1 MHQRP
6 KVRHGL
12 LAIALVVALAVPS
25 LAHAQAQTVKV
36 GVIPASESAGQVPAP
51 GTSFFVDLLEAIA
64 ARAGFEVEFHA
75 VPFGEQIAGV
85 VSGDLD
91 VGASPFAVT
100 EERRALGVE
109 FTRPVAA
116 LQDSLLVAASDP
128 EKYESVAD
136 LKGQAVGTMA
146 GTIWEATVKSAG
158 AELKTYPDVVDL
170 VPAITSGE
178 IKAAVVSSANRYLL
192 EVERPDP
199 GVRFDD
205 SYVPTAKND
214 GSLVVRR
221 DDTALLDK
229 LNAAID
235 ALKAEGTVLPALIEK
250 YRYSMP
256 KG

>member
-1 MHQRP
+1 MQQRP

-12 LAIALVVALAVPS
+12 LALVRALAMPS
-25 LAHAQAQTVKV
+25 LADAQPQTVKV
-36 GVIPASESAGQVPAP
+36 GVIPASDAADQVPAP
-51 GTSFFVDLLEAIA
+51 GTSFFVDLMEAIA
-64 ARAGFEVEFHA
+64 TRAGFTVEFHA
-75 VPFGEQIAGV
+75 VPFGDQIAGV
-85 VSGDLD
+85 VAGDLD
-91 VGASPFAVT
+91 IGASPFAIT

-109 FTRPVAA
+109 FTKPVAA
-116 LQDSLLVAASDP
+116 LQDSLLVAAGDP
-128 EKYESVAD
+128 ETYRSVAD

-146 GTIWEATVKSAG
+146 GTIWEATVRNAG

-205 SYVPTAKND
+205 SYVPTAQND

-235 ALKAEGTVLPALIEK
+235 ALKAENTVLPALIEK